1 MEDNPFKFAY
11 QEHLVSPPFHL
22 HYFEY
27 TTGDHHYHCVQHRSS
42 GCFLLCKNAFKFTQ
56 TNKLQISHLDLNP
69 GIRIANFRKEKCGT
83 IVFVYRKIREKIL
96 KPITV
101 YVISGLYV
109 FKRFS
114 DINTFVLLNLFM
126 SNLVPK
132 LI

>member
-1 MEDNPFKFAY
+1 
-11 QEHLVSPPFHL
+11 
-22 HYFEY
+22 
-27 TTGDHHYHCVQHRSS
+27 
-42 GCFLLCKNAFKFTQ
+42 
-56 TNKLQISHLDLNP
+56 
-69 GIRIANFRKEKCGT
+69 
-83 IVFVYRKIREKIL
+83 VFVYRKIREKIL

-126 SNLVPK
+126 SNLILK